1 MVAGAFMAILSQ
13 GCSKCSPDRARRNP
27 GTGQSLGRAVP
38 LSLRPC
44 PLHCNRCRGRRM
56 IRPHQTPRERY
67 PMSLT
72 VRRVVTGHDKN
83 GRAIVAID
91 ETAKNVTQ
99 GRPGAHAAVIWTSEG
114 FPVDNGGDADTSGRK
129 VGTTLDN
136 RTVFRVVS
144 FGPGVTPRNHRTDSI
159 DYAVVI
165 SGEIDMELDAGKSV
179 HLKAGDV
186 LVQRGTIHN
195 WVNKGTA
202 PCVIAFVLVAAKPV
216 TAGGKVLNAV
226 G

>member
-1 MVAGAFMAILSQ
+1 
-13 GCSKCSPDRARRNP
+13 
-27 GTGQSLGRAVP
+27 
-38 LSLRPC
+38 
-44 PLHCNRCRGRRM
+44 
-56 IRPHQTPRERY
+56 
-67 PMSLT
+67 MSLT
-72 VRRVVTGHDKN
+72 IRRVVTGHDEN
-83 GRAIVAID
+83 GRAIVSIN
-91 ETAKNVTQ
+91 EISKNIVQ

-114 FPVDNGGDADTSGRK
+114 FPVDNDGSADTSGRK

-136 RTVFRVVS
+136 GTVFRVVS

-159 DYAVVI
+159 DYATVI
-165 SGEIDMELDAGKSV
+165 SGEIDMELDGTSV
-179 HLKAGDV
+179 RLKAGDV

-216 TAGGKVLNAV
+216 TVGGKVLNAI

>member
-1 MVAGAFMAILSQ
+1 M
-13 GCSKCSPDRARRNP
+13 
-27 GTGQSLGRAVP
+27 T
-38 LSLRPC
+38 
-44 PLHCNRCRGRRM
+44 
-56 IRPHQTPRERY
+56 
-67 PMSLT
+67 LT

-83 GRAIVAID
+83 GHAIVAID
-91 ETAKNVTQ
+91 ETAKNVIQ

-114 FPVDNGGDADTSGRK
+114 FPVDNGGDGDTSGDTSGRK

-136 RTVFRVVS
+136 GTVFRVVS
-144 FGPGVTPRNHRTDSI
+144 FGPGVMPRNHRTDSV
-159 DYAVVI
+159 DYAVVM

-195 WVNKGTA
+195 WVNRGTA